1 MSAPS
6 RMSGLPTR
14 IATALAIGVAFLAAI
29 LYGHALGLGVLL
41 AVVAV
46 LAASEFYT
54 ITRRESRLPNEVFG
68 LVAVFAMPLSAALW
82 GVEGLAGTVATLVA
96 ASLVWHLA
104 FKRVSATDTA
114 VTVFGAVYVGFSLAH
129 LVLIRGFAGG
139 WGLTLA
145 TVVSVWANDVFAY
158 AVGASLGKHRLAPH
172 ISPNKTWEG
181 FAAGTVFTVGVWIVV
196 GLVEP
201 TFSLAGHALVGVAV
215 SIAAVVGD
223 LAESRLKR
231 EAGIKDSGTRLP
243 GHGGF
248 LDRFDS
254 LIMVSLV
261 TYYLLLLAGAR

>member
-1 MSAPS
+1 MSTAS
-6 RMSGLPTR
+6 RMSGLVTR
-14 IATALAIGVAFLAAI
+14 IATAILIGIAFLGAI
-29 LYGHALGLGVLL
+29 VWGRVVGLGALL

-68 LVAVFAMPLSAALW
+68 LIAVFIMPLSAALW
-82 GVEGLAGTVATLVA
+82 GVEGLTGTVATLVV
-96 ASLVWHLA
+96 ASLLWHLV
-104 FKRVSATDTA
+104 FKRVASTDTA

-129 LVLIRGFAGG
+129 LVLIRRFDAGSP
-139 WGLTLA
+139 LVLA
-145 TVVSVWANDVFAY
+145 TVVSVWANDIFAY
-158 AVGASLGKHRLAPH
+158 AVGASLGKHRLAPR

-201 TFSLAGHALVGVAV
+201 TFSLVGHALIGVAV